1 MIRAQECNRETLD
14 KRGEWV
20 YRIFQPCLIEPGTIW
35 LLLSVWDGLNFAS
48 RKKQNKTPKN
58 FTSYYQDF
66 YLFKPFVDSRLGET
80 YKILVWYQAK
90 LAYIPEELITFI

>member
-1 MIRAQECNRETLD
+1 MIRVQECNRETLD

-48 RKKQNKTPKN
+48 RKKKKKPKKLH
-58 FTSYYQDF
+58 YYRDF
-66 YLFKPFVDSRLGET
+66 YLFKPFVDPRLGET
-80 YKILVWYQAK
+80 YQILVWYQAK
-90 LAYIPEELITFI
+90 LAYIPEELVTFI